1 MKTALI
7 TGISG
12 QDGSYLAELLISQGY
27 HIIGLSRDIKKAKK
41 VFTNDVSKKIEFVH
55 WDYTNELITLMDKKK
70 PDELYNFAGYSSGQ
84 GMYDE
89 PVEIGKLNG
98 LFVTTILEAILRK
111 SPKTKFCQASSSEV
125 FGFVS
130 KSPKSEI
137 AERNPRSPYGAAKQY
152 ADSMVKIY
160 RNHYGLF
167 ATSAILFNHESIR
180 RTNQFIT
187 RKVSSTIAKIKSGK
201 VDKLIIGS
209 LDTRRDWGYAED
221 YVKGMYLMMQKQEP
235 NDYVFSTGI
244 THSVRDLCQ
253 IAFSSADLDYLDY
266 VVEETIFARPKEPII
281 IFGDSSKAKKELNWE
296 PTIKFKKMIE
306 TMVSYDINLEKELFL

>member
-12 QDGSYLAELLISQGY
+12 QDGSYLAELLISLGY
-27 HIIGLSRDIKKAKK
+27 QIIGLSRDTKKAKE
-41 VFTNDVSKKIEFVH
+41 VFTKNVSQKIEFVH
-55 WDYTNELITLMDKKK
+55 WNYNNELTTLINETK

-89 PVEIGKLNG
+89 PIEIGKLNG
-98 LFVTTILEAILRK
+98 LFVTKILEAILNK

-160 RNHYGLF
+160 REHYGLF
-167 ATSAILFNHESIR
+167 ATSAILFNHESVR
-180 RTNQFIT
+180 RTNRFIT
-187 RKVSSTIAKIKSGK
+187 RKVSSTIAKIKFGK
-201 VDKLIIGS
+201 VNKLLIGS
-209 LDTRRDWGYAED
+209 LDTQRDWGYAQD
-221 YVKGMYLMMQKQEP
+221 YVRGMYLMMQKQNP

-244 THSVRDLCQ
+244 SHSVRDLCE
-253 IAFSSADLDYLDY
+253 IAFSSAGFDYRDY
-266 VVEETIFARPKEPII
+266 VVEETSFSRPKEPKI

-296 PTIKFKKMIE
+296 PTIKFKKLIE
-306 TMVSYDINLEKELFL
+306 TMVSYDINLQKELLL